1 MFVCKI
7 ERLWWRK
14 RQAKKI
20 LTNLTHTEDLK
31 LRPEAEN
38 MIHALRHAETP
49 AAVSFYG
56 SPKSYY
62 HNPLAWN
69 KHIFANAL

>member
-1 MFVCKI
+1 MMK
-7 ERLWWRK
+7 K
-14 RQAKKI
+14 KTSKKKI

-62 HNPLAWN
+62 HNPLA
-69 KHIFANAL
+69 